1 MCRSDFYL
9 TFYWDIFYVLYNKLQ
24 PCLNCLG
31 EEMKKIVVLQDISKD
46 KINKYL
52 GYMKSTY
59 WVVCFALMGVVACKN
74 DRKQVM
80 PFVGH
85 WNLTY
90 GEINGRPAPS
100 LENIYF
106 EFGIDSIKTNFTMTE
121 QDESGTFRIKEDRII
136 QNTLEPIEYDIEEM
150 TDSTLQMTTALR
162 GLDFK
167 LFLKKDGQ

>member
-1 MCRSDFYL
+1 
-9 TFYWDIFYVLYNKLQ
+9 
-24 PCLNCLG
+24 
-31 EEMKKIVVLQDISKD
+31 MKKIVVLREISKD

-52 GYMKSTY
+52 GDMKSTY
-59 WVVCFALMGVVACKN
+59 WVVCFAVMGVVACKN

-85 WNLTY
+85 WGLAY
-90 GEINGRPAPS
+90 GEINGRAAPS

-106 EFGIDSIKTNFTMTE
+106 EFGQDSMKTNFTQSE
-121 QDESGTFRIKEDRII
+121 REESGSFEVEENRII
-136 QNTLEPIEYDIEEM
+136 QNTIEPIEYDIEEK

-167 LFLKKDGQ
+167 LFLKKEGQ